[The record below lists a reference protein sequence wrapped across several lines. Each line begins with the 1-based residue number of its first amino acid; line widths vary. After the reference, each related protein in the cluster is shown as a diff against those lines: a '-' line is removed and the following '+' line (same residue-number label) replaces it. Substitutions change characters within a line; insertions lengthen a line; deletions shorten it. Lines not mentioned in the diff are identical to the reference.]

1 MIRIAAVGD
10 IHLGTE
16 SRGTLAPALVDLPDN
31 ADLLLLAGDLTHVGS
46 PEEAEV
52 VAEEL
57 AGVQV
62 PVVAVLGNHDHQS
75 DHPDEVVEILGQ
87 ARVTVLEGSST
98 TVDTAEGPV
107 GIAGTKG
114 FGGGFPPA
122 MASCFGEPEMK
133 AFVRTGEALAHSLL
147 GALKELDTRV
157 RVALTHYSP
166 SRETLEGERPEI
178 HAFLGSIA
186 LAEAVDTG
194 GATLAIHGHAHIGSP
209 EGTTPGGTPVR
220 NVALPLLEQAYA
232 VFEIDDGRFMG

>member
-16 SRGTLAPALVDLPDN
+16 SRGKLAPALADLPDRS
-31 ADLLLLAGDLTHVGS
+31 DLLLLAGDLTHVGS

-52 VAEEL
+52 VAGEFTN
-57 AGVQV
+57 VRV
-62 PVVAVLGNHDHQS
+62 PVIAVLGNHDYQS
-75 DHPDEVVEILGQ
+75 DHADTVTDILTQVGI
-87 ARVTVLEGSST
+87 RVLEGTST
-98 TVDTAEGPV
+98 TVETPGGTV

-133 AFVRTGEALAHSLL
+133 AFVRTGEEAARSLRSALV
-147 GALKELDTRV
+147 ELDTDV

-166 SRETLEGERPEI
+166 SRDTLEGERPEI

-186 LAEAVDTG
+186 LAEAVDEGHSTV
-194 GATLAIHGHAHIGSP
+194 AIHGHAHVGSLA
-209 EGTTPGGTPVR
+209 GSTPGGTPVR
-220 NVALPLLEQAYA
+220 NVAMPLLGRAYA
-232 VFEIDDGRFMG
+232 VFEIDDGHLIG